1 MQAYL
6 DNSATTRCSEGVRD
20 IVVKVMMEDFGNP
33 SSRHDKGME
42 AEKYLREA
50 RMDIAATLK
59 ADEKEIYF
67 TSGGTESDNWALIG
81 TAMANKRAGK
91 HIITTAIEHAAVIQ
105 PMIYLQEQG
114 FEVSY
119 IPVDRYGRI
128 DLQKFSDA
136 IREDTILVSTMY
148 VNNEIGTLEPIEEI
162 GKIIKEKNP
171 KALWHV
177 DAIQAYGKYR
187 IYPKKLGIDML
198 SVSGHK
204 IHGPKGSGFLY
215 IKDKTKI
222 HPLLN
227 GGGQQRGMRSGTENV
242 PAIAGLG
249 VAAERIYTGFEEKID
264 RMYTLREHFIEEV
277 TKIPGV
283 HVNGHTDRS
292 NAPHIVSVSTEG
304 VRAEVLLHALEDKE
318 IYVSAGSACSSNK
331 PSVSHTLKSI
341 GLKPELLDATIRFS
355 FCVETTEEEI
365 DYAVKEMAALVPM
378 LQKYT
383 RH

>member
-1 MQAYL
+1 
-6 DNSATTRCSEGVRD
+6 
-20 IVVKVMMEDFGNP
+20 
-33 SSRHDKGME
+33 ME

-162 GKIIKEKNP
+162 GKIIKEKIQRHSGMWMQSRPMESTVFIRKNL
-171 KALWHV
+171 AL
-177 DAIQAYGKYR
+177 IC
-187 IYPKKLGIDML
+187 
-198 SVSGHK
+198 S
-204 IHGPKGSGFLY
+204 
-215 IKDKTKI
+215 
-222 HPLLN
+222 
-227 GGGQQRGMRSGTENV
+227 RSADISCMDQKESDSFMFETE
-242 PAIAGLG
+242 
-249 VAAERIYTGFEEKID
+249 
-264 RMYTLREHFIEEV
+264 
-277 TKIPGV
+277 
-283 HVNGHTDRS
+283 
-292 NAPHIVSVSTEG
+292 
-304 VRAEVLLHALEDKE
+304 
-318 IYVSAGSACSSNK
+318 
-331 PSVSHTLKSI
+331 
-341 GLKPELLDATIRFS
+341 
-355 FCVETTEEEI
+355 
-365 DYAVKEMAALVPM
+365 
-378 LQKYT
+378 
-383 RH
+383 

>member
-50 RMDIAATLK
+50 RMEIAATLK

-148 VNNEIGTLEPIEEI
+148 VNNEIDSGADRRDREDYQRKKSKGTLACGCNP
-162 GKIIKEKNP
+162 GLWKVPYLSEKT
-171 KALWHV
+171 WH
-177 DAIQAYGKYR
+177 
-187 IYPKKLGIDML
+187 
-198 SVSGHK
+198 
-204 IHGPKGSGFLY
+204 
-215 IKDKTKI
+215 
-222 HPLLN
+222 
-227 GGGQQRGMRSGTENV
+227 
-242 PAIAGLG
+242 
-249 VAAERIYTGFEEKID
+249 
-264 RMYTLREHFIEEV
+264 
-277 TKIPGV
+277 
-283 HVNGHTDRS
+283 
-292 NAPHIVSVSTEG
+292 
-304 VRAEVLLHALEDKE
+304 
-318 IYVSAGSACSSNK
+318 
-331 PSVSHTLKSI
+331 
-341 GLKPELLDATIRFS
+341 
-355 FCVETTEEEI
+355 
-365 DYAVKEMAALVPM
+365 
-378 LQKYT
+378 
-383 RH
+383 